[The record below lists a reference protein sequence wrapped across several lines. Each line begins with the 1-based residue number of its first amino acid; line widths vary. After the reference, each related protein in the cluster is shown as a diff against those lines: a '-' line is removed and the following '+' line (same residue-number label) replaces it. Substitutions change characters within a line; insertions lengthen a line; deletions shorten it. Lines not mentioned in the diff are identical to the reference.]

1 MSAPRW
7 TLLLLGVLGS
17 GPKAAPKRST
27 PPSPATARTLA
38 ALKVTE
44 GALVG
49 SGAGPFQVEA
59 PKVRA
64 VLREQTAQEV
74 ALDFVYLGPTAQQLP
89 LGSGALRQQVAL
101 KLVAQDGCNLL
112 YVTWRFAPKNAVV
125 VSVKRNPGQSTS
137 AECGN
142 RGYRNLRPSQA
153 ASPPLPEV
161 GAHHVLRAGLEAATL
176 RVWIDGREVWRGA
189 PGPQALGLKGPVGV
203 RTDNVRISF
212 SLLAPP

>member
-1 MSAPRW
+1 MSAPSW
-7 TLLLLGVLGS
+7 TLLLLGVLGGGS
-17 GPKAAPKRST
+17 GTQPAIAR
-27 PPSPATARTLA
+27 PPPAATARALA

-44 GALVG
+44 GALIG
-49 SGAGPFQVEA
+49 SGAGPFRVEA

-64 VLREQTAQEV
+64 VLREETAQDV
-74 ALDFVYLGPTAQQLP
+74 ALDFVYLGPTAKQLP

-125 VSVKRNPGQSTS
+125 VSVKRNPGQATS

-142 RGYRNLRPSQA
+142 RGYLNVRPSQA
-153 ASPPLPEV
+153 APPPVPEV
-161 GAHHVLRAGLEAATL
+161 GSHHVLRAGLESEML

-189 PGPQALGLKGPVGV
+189 PGPRALGLKGPVGV